1 MNQNFGHGE
10 KQLFPLPSS
19 QLFSDAGSRIDGA
32 SRHGSGQSRPCR
44 IAKKPKPIAAE
55 WAFCAFMGGRAMS
68 TPNNSPN
75 SAEILAQLSATKEGV
90 NLIFWF
96 RLDLAT
102 ALVKVL
108 VSAVM
113 MLIC

>member
-1 MNQNFGHGE
+1 MTQNFGHGE

-75 SAEILAQLSATKEGV
+75 SVEIIAQAKAGREGV
-90 NLIFWF
+90 ELHIWF
-96 RLDLAT
+96 SLSD
-102 ALVKVL
+102 
-108 VSAVM
+108 VSAIVR
-113 MLIC
+113 LIITRLYK